1 MNFKADK
8 YGFEPTKKAELLLDE
23 MAIEPGNLRLLWRYD
38 AKKKENLCNFWGSI
52 YSIFTVEAEE
62 ITEADLNALLE
73 KYFTVWKVATGDIR
87 DRGIAEVFPLS
98 ASPGEPDRIEKVIL
112 ADEDG
117 DIIRP
122 IDSFA
127 IVHPCYGCK
136 KDFPVPQTEPDED
149 DIELEEEKNPCYHC
163 TRLCKSWGEAL
174 HHICN
179 NWNRDGRRKV
189 YAIVDGEAHLVSEA

>member
-1 MNFKADK
+1 MRNFEFMADLTSADRIWLQGLVSALRERESAFFEKLDDVSVALTKGTMTKDDALDRQEKLFFGKASF
-8 YGFEPTKKAELLLDE
+8 YRCEECNRA
-23 MAIEPGNLRLLWRYD
+23 
-38 AKKKENLCNFWGSI
+38 LCDVDGQSI
-52 YSIFTVEAEE
+52 ATVEDASTARRS
-62 ITEADLNALLE
+62 I
-73 KYFTVWKVATGDIR
+73 
-87 DRGIAEVFPLS
+87 DRRNQ
-98 ASPGEPDRIEKVIL
+98 DRIEKIIL

-127 IVHPCYGCK
+127 IVHPCNGCK